1 MTFRIHSY
9 ARRLIGP
16 QHVRASLPMIID
28 SSSRRSITI
37 NYCKTRF
44 FHHTTHSQPTTSSIM
59 MLSSSNATNIINY
72 TQRQHYSTTCRLLSS
87 ATNYTEDIISPTT
100 KEDGDGARGQR
111 VWKARQNNIDDE
123 RKEQQH
129 VHAPQVY
136 HWNRAVDD
144 VQDRRVVD
152 ESLSRICEQVCLSPP
167 ECHILLF
174 ITFALYIIEA
184 ILMSSPG
191 LNL

>member
-1 MTFRIHSY
+1 
-9 ARRLIGP
+9 
-16 QHVRASLPMIID
+16 
-28 SSSRRSITI
+28 
-37 NYCKTRF
+37 
-44 FHHTTHSQPTTSSIM
+44 M
-59 MLSSSNATNIINY
+59 MLSSSNANNIINY
-72 TQRQHYSTTCRLLSS
+72 TQQQQQQHYSTTCRLLSS

-100 KEDGDGARGQR
+100 KEDGGPRGQR

-123 RKEQQH
+123 HTQEQQH

>member
-1 MTFRIHSY
+1 
-9 ARRLIGP
+9 
-16 QHVRASLPMIID
+16 
-28 SSSRRSITI
+28 
-37 NYCKTRF
+37 
-44 FHHTTHSQPTTSSIM
+44 
-59 MLSSSNATNIINY
+59 MLSCFTES
-72 TQRQHYSTTCRLLSS
+72 TQQHYSTTCRLLSS
-87 ATNYTEDIISPTT
+87 ATNYTEDIISPFT
-100 KEDGDGARGQR
+100 KEDGGGARGQR

-123 RKEQQH
+123 HTQEQQH